1 MCYSGRY
8 IQSYKEQVS
17 SMEYFNPFSL
27 NSKQI
32 LVTGASS
39 GIGKAI
45 AIACAKMGANVIATA
60 RNEQRL
66 AETISQMPVGNHKA
80 IKADLTKQE
89 ELSNLVSS
97 LPKLDG
103 VVQCA
108 GVGSRVPCKNIS
120 QKDLQY
126 VFLPNVEAP
135 ILLQSALLNDKKIN
149 KAASIVYV
157 ASRAAS
163 APSVGNAA
171 YSASKGAI
179 ISYAKCLALELA
191 PRLIR
196 VNCICPGMVW
206 TDLILKDGVDKN
218 QLEQSQLSYPLK
230 RFGQPEDIAN
240 LAIYLLS
247 DASSWMTGSCIDIS
261 GGGEGLLTLN

>member
-1 MCYSGRY
+1 MG
-8 IQSYKEQVS
+8 Q
-17 SMEYFNPFSL
+17 FNPFTL
-27 NSKQI
+27 VGKQI

-45 AIACAKMGANVIATA
+45 AVACAKMGATVIVTGRNVE
-60 RNEQRL
+60 RLNETL
-66 AETISQMPVGNHKA
+66 SLMPEGDHKA
-80 IKADLTKQE
+80 ISADLTKAE
-89 ELSNLVSS
+89 DIESLVTE

-103 VVQCA
+103 LVQCA

-120 QKDLQY
+120 KEDLQRI
-126 VFLPNVEAP
+126 LMPNVEAP
-135 ILLQSALLNDKKIN
+135 ILLQTAILAKKKIN

-157 ASRAAS
+157 ASRAAN

-206 TDLILKDGVDKN
+206 TELILKDGVEKE
-218 QLEQSQLSYPLK
+218 QLEQSQLTYPLK

-247 DASSWMTGSCIDIS
+247 DASSWMTGSSLDIS
-261 GGGEGLLTLN
+261 GGGEGILTLN

>member
-1 MCYSGRY
+1 MSEGD
-8 IQSYKEQVS
+8 
-17 SMEYFNPFSL
+17 
-27 NSKQI
+27 
-32 LVTGASS
+32 
-39 GIGKAI
+39 
-45 AIACAKMGANVIATA
+45 
-60 RNEQRL
+60 
-66 AETISQMPVGNHKA
+66 HKA
-80 IKADLTKQE
+80 ISADLTKAE
-89 ELSNLVSS
+89 DIESLVAE

-103 VVQCA
+103 LVQCA
-108 GVGSRVPCKNIS
+108 GVGSRVPCKNIG
-120 QKDLQY
+120 KEDLQH
-126 VFLPNVEAP
+126 VFMPNVEAP
-135 ILLQSALLNDKKIN
+135 ILFQTAILSKRKIN

-157 ASRAAS
+157 ASRAAN

-206 TDLILKDGVDKN
+206 TELILKDGVDKE
-218 QLEQSQLSYPLK
+218 QLEQSQLTYPLK

-247 DASSWMTGSCIDIS
+247 DASSWMTGSSLDIS
-261 GGGEGLLTLN
+261 GGGEGILTLN

>member
-1 MCYSGRY
+1 MPC
-8 IQSYKEQVS
+8 
-17 SMEYFNPFSL
+17 L
-27 NSKQI
+27 
-32 LVTGASS
+32 S

-45 AIACAKMGANVIATA
+45 AVACAKMGATVIVTGRNVE
-60 RNEQRL
+60 RLNETL
-66 AETISQMPVGNHKA
+66 NLMSEGDHKA
-80 IKADLTKQE
+80 ISADLTKAE
-89 ELSNLVSS
+89 DIESLVAE

-103 VVQCA
+103 LVQCA
-108 GVGSRVPCKNIS
+108 GVGSRVPCKNIG
-120 QKDLQY
+120 KEDLQH
-126 VFLPNVEAP
+126 VFMPNVEAP
-135 ILLQSALLNDKKIN
+135 ILFQTAILSKRKIN

-157 ASRAAS
+157 ASRAAN

-206 TDLILKDGVDKN
+206 TELILKDGVDKE
-218 QLEQSQLSYPLK
+218 QLEQSQLTYPLK

-247 DASSWMTGSCIDIS
+247 DASSWMTGSSLDIS
-261 GGGEGLLTLN
+261 GGGEGILTLN

>member
-1 MCYSGRY
+1 M
-8 IQSYKEQVS
+8 EQ
-17 SMEYFNPFSL
+17 FNPFTL
-27 NSKQI
+27 VGKQI

-45 AIACAKMGANVIATA
+45 AVACAKMGATVIVTGRNVE
-60 RNEQRL
+60 RLNETL
-66 AETISQMPVGNHKA
+66 NLMSEGDHKA
-80 IKADLTKQE
+80 ISADLTKAE
-89 ELSNLVSS
+89 DIESLVAE

-103 VVQCA
+103 LVQCA
-108 GVGSRVPCKNIS
+108 GVGSRVPCKNIC
-120 QKDLQY
+120 KEDLQH
-126 VFLPNVEAP
+126 VFMPNVEAP
-135 ILLQSALLNDKKIN
+135 ILFQTAILSKRKIN

-157 ASRAAS
+157 ASRAAN

-206 TDLILKDGVDKN
+206 TELILKDGVDKE
-218 QLEQSQLSYPLK
+218 QLEQSQLTYPLK

-247 DASSWMTGSCIDIS
+247 DASSWMTGSSLDIS
-261 GGGEGLLTLN
+261 GGGEGILTLN

>member
-1 MCYSGRY
+1 M
-8 IQSYKEQVS
+8 EQ
-17 SMEYFNPFSL
+17 FNPFTL
-27 NSKQI
+27 VGKQI

-45 AIACAKMGANVIATA
+45 AVACAKMGATVIVTGRNVE
-60 RNEQRL
+60 RLNETL
-66 AETISQMPVGNHKA
+66 NLMSEGDHKA
-80 IKADLTKQE
+80 ISADLTKAE
-89 ELSNLVSS
+89 DIESLVAE

-103 VVQCA
+103 LVQCA
-108 GVGSRVPCKNIS
+108 GVGSRVPCKNIG
-120 QKDLQY
+120 KEDLQH
-126 VFLPNVEAP
+126 VFMPNVEAP
-135 ILLQSALLNDKKIN
+135 ILFQTAILSKRKIN

-157 ASRAAS
+157 ASRAAN
-163 APSVGNAA
+163 APIVGNAA

-206 TDLILKDGVDKN
+206 TELILKDGVDKE
-218 QLEQSQLSYPLK
+218 QLEQSQLTYPLK

-247 DASSWMTGSCIDIS
+247 DASSWMTGSSLDIS
-261 GGGEGLLTLN
+261 GGGEGILTLN

>member
-1 MCYSGRY
+1 M
-8 IQSYKEQVS
+8 EQ
-17 SMEYFNPFSL
+17 FNPFTL
-27 NSKQI
+27 VGKQI

-45 AIACAKMGANVIATA
+45 AVACAKMGATVIVTGRNVE
-60 RNEQRL
+60 RLNETL
-66 AETISQMPVGNHKA
+66 NLMSEGDHKA
-80 IKADLTKQE
+80 ISADLTKAE
-89 ELSNLVSS
+89 DIESLVAE

-103 VVQCA
+103 LVQCA
-108 GVGSRVPCKNIS
+108 GVGSRVPCKNIG
-120 QKDLQY
+120 KEDLQH
-126 VFLPNVEAP
+126 VFMPNVEAP
-135 ILLQSALLNDKKIN
+135 ILFQTAILSKRKLN

-157 ASRAAS
+157 ASRAAN

-179 ISYAKCLALELA
+179 ISYAKCLALGLA

-206 TDLILKDGVDKN
+206 TELILKDGVDKE
-218 QLEQSQLSYPLK
+218 QLEQSQLTYPLK

-247 DASSWMTGSCIDIS
+247 DASSWMTGSSLDIS
-261 GGGEGLLTLN
+261 GGGEGILTLN

>member
-1 MCYSGRY
+1 M
-8 IQSYKEQVS
+8 EQ
-17 SMEYFNPFSL
+17 FNPFTL
-27 NSKQI
+27 VGKQI

-45 AIACAKMGANVIATA
+45 AVACAKMGATVIVTGRNVE
-60 RNEQRL
+60 RLNETL
-66 AETISQMPVGNHKA
+66 NLMSEGDHKA
-80 IKADLTKQE
+80 ISADLTKAE
-89 ELSNLVSS
+89 DIESLVAE

-103 VVQCA
+103 LVQCA
-108 GVGSRVPCKNIS
+108 GVGSRVPCKNIG
-120 QKDLQY
+120 KEDLQH
-126 VFLPNVEAP
+126 VFMPNVEAP
-135 ILLQSALLNDKKIN
+135 ILFQTAILSKRKIN

-157 ASRAAS
+157 ASRAAN

-206 TDLILKDGVDKN
+206 TELILKDGVDKE
-218 QLEQSQLSYPLK
+218 QLEQSQLTYPLK

-247 DASSWMTGSCIDIS
+247 DASSWMTGSSLDVS
-261 GGGEGLLTLN
+261 GGGEGILTLN

>member
-1 MCYSGRY
+1 MA
-8 IQSYKEQVS
+8 EL
-17 SMEYFNPFSL
+17 FNPFSL
-27 NSKQI
+27 LGKTI

-39 GIGKAI
+39 GIGRAI
-45 AIACAKMGANVIATA
+45 SIACAKMGATLIISA

-66 AETISQMPVGNHKA
+66 NETLELMPEGDHQV
-80 IKADLTKQE
+80 IKADLTRQE
-89 ELSNLVSS
+89 DIDSLVSA

-103 VVQCA
+103 LVQCA
-108 GVGSRVPCKNIS
+108 GVGDRVLCKNICRDDI
-120 QKDLQY
+120 QR

-135 ILLQSALLNDKKIN
+135 ILLQTALLSNKKIN
-149 KAASIVYV
+149 KTASIVFI
-157 ASRAAS
+157 ASRAYD
-163 APSVGNAA
+163 APSIGNAT

-191 PRLIR
+191 PRQIR

-206 TDLILKDGVDKN
+206 TDLIVKDGLDEE
-218 QLEQSQLSYPLK
+218 QLKQSQLTYPLK

-247 DASSWMTGSCIDIS
+247 DASGWMTGSSLDIS